1 MKKGRCEFDYQLDVD
16 SNIIVVRWFYNK
28 SVNLVSS
35 FAGIELTHSINRYGQ
50 SQRKKFQVTQ
60 PHILRVYKLDMMC
73 ALYNPSLKTRRCYI
87 YIQLHSILITAVN
100 AWLLHPCDLKICKP
114 SGKLIQLKCFLSD
127 LAQSLVK
134 TVQPIGRPSL
144 DEFQTPQKKAAQ
156 FQGKMRCLTLSKQ

>member
-1 MKKGRCEFDYQLDVD
+1 MALPDSPNFKVSAENFFTSLPLTMELKKRNIFHVGTSRHPRMKNCPLLGEKDLMKKGRCEFDYQLDVG

-87 YIQLHSILITAVN
+87 YI
-100 AWLLHPCDLKICKP
+100 
-114 SGKLIQLKCFLSD
+114 
-127 LAQSLVK
+127 
-134 TVQPIGRPSL
+134 
-144 DEFQTPQKKAAQ
+144 
-156 FQGKMRCLTLSKQ
+156 